1 MQAVLKQQRPIGR
14 TPAVQQD
21 SASTQGAG
29 PEPSFALGGSFSG
42 GPPEEWRDALA
53 AHHVDES
60 PAIHISG
67 CRTEA
72 RPGVFAGRAQAWR
85 PGSGDALP
93 AQCQACTAAATP
105 LAAMQAAKARLNLSQ
120 QARLRDSAESSE
132 AALSSAAEGRSPCI
146 EPEAG
151 LSAAHACSG
160 ARGGREETPFFTP
173 MAAIPSFR
181 LSQPAASSTATSSN
195 FSRPFKHACPGNTPL
210 PSSRCQMSAAQP
222 QSRLSSLS
230 GPDDLSLDGGL
241 KQRTSLADRG
251 DSSGLLDSAG
261 AGGLRAYGSPQR
273 LPHTDSAAACEDAQ
287 QKSASKQPSSF
298 CRGMDGTADGISGSC
313 TWQSDMADWG
323 SPGQLSELSEA
334 QSSAP
339 AHSRSSLGGA
349 AACGEAKEDSPSK
362 PLSSTG
368 CAWQSDMAEWG
379 SPERPPSFSEA
390 QCSAPDHST
399 AALGT
404 PAGHVAAE
412 LAMIYVRSSRGAH
425 TWQSDMADW
434 GSPGELSALSEAQNA
449 APDDSRQAF
458 GTPVVQVAAE
468 LAPMSVGTVSSMGE
482 CPTPDLPGG
491 QLSRQVGSC
500 SAVGNPQ
507 VVQLEEGIH
516 PFSSARAACASPQV
530 LPRAGDVHGSYPPAL
545 DLCSPPLKLS
555 EQFHQSS
562 MAAQSSAALLQYGP
576 PYGTPQRDTSAQHS
590 PAEGFSFAGSRASHS
605 PESSPARDCKHSKA
619 PVQGSISSS
628 AAQDA
633 TGASPPE
640 HTRVYCSPPGEDS
653 KASDSSGD
661 PPAADGMQRRRHV
674 HQDGVSMSPRQ
685 PYQSPAMTA
694 EHPQSEGSPGLH
706 GSSSHGQ
713 CQVGRIARSSAS
725 LSGARAGNWV
735 CDSSFW
741 EAPARALPGQAM
753 PSPLAP
759 CYDADSGLRLT
770 KDAGNGTVGIAS
782 LEPASRPI
790 PGEATSL
797 RSRDYAENAW
807 SRSHLMLS
815 LIRSA
820 ANVHVP
826 VTSAG
831 GSMLISTY
839 TAHCVKVSVK

>member
-1 MQAVLKQQRPIGR
+1 MQQNS
-14 TPAVQQD
+14 T
-21 SASTQGAG
+21 STQGAG
-29 PEPSFALGGSFSG
+29 PEPSFTLGGSFSG
-42 GPPEEWRDALA
+42 GPPEEWHDALA

-67 CRTEA
+67 CRTET
-72 RPGVFAGRAQAWR
+72 RPDGFAGRAPAWR
-85 PGSGDALP
+85 PGGGDALP
-93 AQCQACTAAATP
+93 AQCQAGTATAIP
-105 LAAMQAAKARLNLSQ
+105 LAAMQAAEAHLNLSQ
-120 QARLRDSAESSE
+120 QTRLRDSAESSE
-132 AALSSAAEGRSPCI
+132 AALSSAAEGRPPCI
-146 EPEAG
+146 EPGAG
-151 LSAAHACSG
+151 LSTAHACSS
-160 ARGGREETPFFTP
+160 ARGEQEETPFFTP
-173 MAAIPSFR
+173 MAANPSFR
-181 LSQPAASSTATSSN
+181 LSQPTASSTATSST
-195 FSRPFKHACPGNTPL
+195 FSRPFKQACSGNAPL
-210 PSSRCQMSAAQP
+210 PSSRCQMSAAQQ

-230 GPDDLSLDGGL
+230 DPDDLSLDGGL
-241 KQRTSLADRG
+241 KQRTSLAERG
-251 DSSGLLDSAG
+251 DSSGLLDSAR
-261 AGGLRAYGSPQR
+261 AVALRADGSPQR

-287 QKSASKQPSSF
+287 QKSASKQLSSF
-298 CRGMDGTADGISGSC
+298 CRGMDGTADSMSSIGGSC

-339 AHSRSSLGGA
+339 AHSRASLGSA
-349 AACGEAKEDSPSK
+349 AACGEAEEDSASK

-379 SPERPPSFSEA
+379 SPERPPSFSEV
-390 QCSAPDHST
+390 QCSVPDHST

-412 LAMIYVRSSRGAH
+412 LAMISVRSSRGGH

-449 APDDSRQAF
+449 APDYSRQAF

-468 LAPMSVGTVSSMGE
+468 LAHMSARTVSSMGE

-491 QLSRQVGSC
+491 QLSQQVRSC

-530 LPRAGDVHGSYPPAL
+530 LPRAGNVHGSYPSAL
-545 DLCSPPLKLS
+545 DLRSLPLKLS

-562 MAAQSSAALLQYGP
+562 MAAQSSAALLRYGP

-590 PAEGFSFAGSRASHS
+590 PGEGFSFAGSRASHS
-605 PESSPARDCKHSKA
+605 PESSPARDSKHSEA

-640 HTRVYCSPPGEDS
+640 HTRVYCSPPEEDS
-653 KASDSSGD
+653 KASNSSGD

-713 CQVGRIARSSAS
+713 CQAGRIARSSAS

-753 PSPLAP
+753 PSLLAP
-759 CYDADSGLRLT
+759 CHNADSGLRLT
-770 KDAGNGTVGIAS
+770 KDAGNGTVDIAS
-782 LEPASRPI
+782 LQPASRPI

-797 RSRDYAENAW
+797 HSCDCAENAW
-807 SRSHLMLS
+807 SRSNLTLS
-815 LIRSA
+815 VSRST

-826 VTSAG
+826 VTSAS
-831 GSMLISTY
+831 GSMLTFY
-839 TAHCVKVSVK
+839 LHTAHCVWVSVK